1 MAIIRPFRGI
11 RYNLEKLGGD
21 AGILVSPPY
30 DVIDEAMQRALYDG
44 HANNVVRIIQGKEE
58 AADSDAVNK
67 YTRANDFL
75 RGWLENGDLVQDE
88 VPSIYVYAQNFEAQ
102 TPAGPVAKTRW
113 GIVVLVRAEPLGEGS
128 ILPHEHT
135 MPGPK
140 ADRLELMRH
149 TGAAFG
155 QIFSL
160 FSDPE
165 YQVQKLIDPH
175 VSGDALFSFED
186 GDGVVHRFWQI
197 VDEATLEGITEG
209 LADKPFFIADGHHRY
224 ETAAT
229 YCNERSETDG
239 VSDPGDQPYGYRMQT
254 LVNMD
259 DTEGLAVNPIH
270 RVVVD
275 LGPDGVANLEAGLG
289 EFFDLETQSFSSSGE
304 VMQALEARSAGPPVF
319 AMCAGNLSRVVL
331 LTLKADVDFRALDSE
346 AHSEAWQKLD
356 TALLQLVLGKVLN
369 LDTETLIK
377 GEKVQFVKV
386 EADVLKIVNEA
397 DDRVGFFLNA
407 TGMDQLRDVVL
418 NDERMPPKST
428 FFYPKVFSGLV
439 IQDLNAF

>member
-1 MAIIRPFRGI
+1 G
-11 RYNLEKLGGD
+11 N
-21 AGILVSPPY
+21 AGVLVSPPY
-30 DVIDEAMQRALYDG
+30 DVIDEAMQQALYDG
-44 HANNVVRIIQGKEE
+44 HANNVVRIIQGVEE
-58 AADSDAVNK
+58 DADSDAVNK
-67 YTRANDFL
+67 YTRANDYL
-75 RGWLENGDLVQDE
+75 RGWLEDGALKHDE
-88 VPSIYVYAQNFEAQ
+88 VPGIYVYAQDFEAQ
-102 TPAGPVAKTRW
+102 TPSGPVSKTRW
-113 GIVVLVRAEPLGEGS
+113 GIVTLVRAEALGAGS

-165 YQVQKLIDPH
+165 HRVQKLIDPH
-175 VSGDALFSFED
+175 VSGEALFSFAD
-186 GDGVVHRFWQI
+186 SDGVVHRFWQI
-197 VDEATLEGITEG
+197 VDEATIADIVEV
-209 LADKPFFIADGHHRY
+209 LADKPLFIADGHHRY
-224 ETAAT
+224 ETAVT
-229 YCNERSETDG
+229 YCNERSEADG
-239 VSDPGDQPYGYRMQT
+239 VSDAADQPYGYRMQT

-275 LGPDGVANLEAGLG
+275 LGSGGVASLESGLG
-289 EFFDLETQSFSSSGE
+289 EFFDLEALSLHSSSE
-304 VMQALEARSAGPPVF
+304 VMQALQARKAGPPVF

-331 LTLKADVDFRALDSE
+331 LTLKEGVDLAALDPES
-346 AHSEAWQKLD
+346 HSEAWRKLD

-386 EADVLKIVNEA
+386 EADVLKIVNAA
-397 DDRVGFFLNA
+397 DDRAGFFLNA
-407 TGMDQLRDVVL
+407 TGMDQLREVVL